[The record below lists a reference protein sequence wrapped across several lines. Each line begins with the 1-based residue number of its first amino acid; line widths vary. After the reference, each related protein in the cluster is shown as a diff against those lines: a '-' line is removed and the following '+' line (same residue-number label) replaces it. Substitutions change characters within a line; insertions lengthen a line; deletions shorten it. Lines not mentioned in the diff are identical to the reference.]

1 MKYSRFLCIA
11 LFLWLTVTGHA
22 SAGSFQG
29 VRVEPPR
36 TIHPLTLL
44 DQESRVTHFPLQQ
57 QGWQLVV
64 FGYTHCPDV
73 CPMTLHKTAQLLT
86 ELGEDSARVRIV
98 FISIDSTRDDVRAM
112 KEFVEKFDQRIV
124 GLTGDPESLQ
134 AAANAFDVL
143 TRRYQGKTALAY
155 TLVHSSLLYLLD
167 PEGRVRMMYPGGTGI
182 DGMAADLR
190 RLWQESGSSV
200 SGIRAATR

>member
-1 MKYSRFLCIA
+1 MMRRV
-11 LFLWLTVTGHA
+11 LFAGLLMSLVVAENA
-22 SAGSFQG
+22 SAGSFHG

-36 TIHPLTLL
+36 TIRPLTLS
-44 DQESRVTHFPLQQ
+44 DQEARVTRFPLQH
-57 QGWQLVV
+57 QGWQLVI

-86 ELGEDSARVRIV
+86 ELGADSARIRIV
-98 FISIDSTRDDVRAM
+98 FISIDGTRDDVRAM
-112 KEFVEKFDQRIV
+112 KEFVEKFDKRII
-124 GLTGDPESLQ
+124 GLTGDAEALQ

-182 DGMAADLR
+182 EDITADLR
-190 RLWQESGSSV
+190 RLWQDTVSSRD
-200 SGIRAATR
+200 GIQATFR